1 MIPWGVTTYSG
12 LVKACKK
19 IQKLNNEQRAI
30 KQLGNRSPVQFEE
43 YIESLPLEMRPTK
56 VMFDFKNN
64 EQ

>member
-1 MIPWGVTTYSG
+1 MNKG
-12 LVKACKK
+12 
-19 IQKLNNEQRAI
+19 QLNNLEI
-30 KQLGNRSPVQFEE
+30 EPVQFEE